1 MDSLRFAKRNTLV
14 FFRDKAA
21 VFFSLLGVLIIIG
34 LYVLFLGD
42 IIVKGMGFLGDK
54 ARFIS
59 DSWIMAGVVSAASIT
74 TAMGAYGTIVTDK
87 DGKRIKDFYSSPI
100 ARRDIVLG
108 YIISSIAISF
118 ILSLLSFIIAEIY
131 ILAYGGKLLAFYRYL
146 QILGVIILSV
156 FSSSAMM
163 FFLVSFFNSNNA
175 FATGST
181 IIGTLVGFIGGI
193 YLPVGNFPQAI
204 QAVIKV
210 FPVSHSV
217 SLLRQ
222 LMANDELVTLMSGQG
237 LINYRHSMGIFF
249 EVGGN
254 TLPPFVSV
262 LYLAASAIL
271 FFGLSVIKLRRK
283 GRQR

>member
-262 LYLAASAIL
+262 LYLTASAIL

>member
-254 TLPPFVSV
+254 TLPPYVSV